1 MEVFPP
7 FDLVINRNKL
17 SSILPEGIS
26 VKDMLGIPRKTES
39 LNSFIKRYAYDI
51 KGGDSVDVYRFL
63 SHKEIMVQRGKKYI
77 NLRSL
82 VEEARLTD
90 NETVHL
96 LVIDKEGIAVRL
108 GELLPEIFKIP
119 MEELDITRVALFG
132 WDNGWV
138 KPLTKYELFA
148 VDST

>member
-7 FDLVINRNKL
+7 FDMVINRNML
-17 SSILPEGIS
+17 NSILPEGIS

-39 LNSFIKRYAYDI
+39 LNSFVKRYAYEI
-51 KGGDSVDVYRFL
+51 KGGDSADVYRFL
-63 SHKEIMVQRGKKYI
+63 SHREIMVQRGKKYI

-90 NETVHL
+90 NDTVHL
-96 LVIDKEGIAVRL
+96 IVIDKEGVTVRL
-108 GELLPEIFKIP
+108 GELLPEVFKIP
-119 MEELDITRVALFG
+119 MEELVITRVALFG
-132 WDNGWV
+132 WDNEWV

>member
-1 MEVFPP
+1 
-7 FDLVINRNKL
+7 
-17 SSILPEGIS
+17 
-26 VKDMLGIPRKTES
+26 MLGIPRKTES

-51 KGGDSVDVYRFL
+51 KGGDSADVYGFL
-63 SHKEIMVQRGKKYI
+63 SHKEIMVHRGKKYI

-90 NETVHL
+90 NDTVHL
-96 LVIDKEGIAVRL
+96 LVIDKEDIAVRL